1 MSEQHTEQLI
11 IIGSGP
17 AGYTAALYASRAN
30 LNPLLF
36 TGNEIGGQVA
46 ITSEVE
52 NYPGF
57 PEGILGPE
65 LVEKF
70 QKQAEKFGTRIEYD
84 WVNEVDFRQH
94 PFVVRTASGSEHRAE
109 AVVVSTGA
117 TPRKLDVP
125 GEKEYTGY
133 GVSYCGTCDGFFFR
147 GKEVVVVGGGDSALE
162 EGLFL
167 TKFATKVTVIHRR
180 DELRASK
187 ILQDRAAANP
197 KMAWK
202 WSTVIERINA
212 ASSAEGLPPKVT
224 SVTLRDL
231 KTGEVYDYTTDGVF
245 IFVGHIPNSQLFT
258 DQLDIDEAGFVITDR
273 RYHTSIPG
281 VFAAGE
287 IQDPVFRQVITSA
300 GQGAAAA
307 MQAEKFLAERE
318 A

>member
-1 MSEQHTEQLI
+1 MSDKKTESLI

-84 WVNEVDFRQH
+84 WVNEVDFRRH
-94 PFVVRTASGSEHRAE
+94 PFVVRTASGDEHRAE
-109 AVVVSTGA
+109 AVIVTTGA

-125 GEKEYTGY
+125 GEKEYTGF

-162 EGLFL
+162 EGIFL

-197 KMAWK
+197 KMAWL

-212 ASSAEGLPPKVT
+212 AGGEEGAPPKVT
-224 SVTLRDL
+224 SVTLRNL
-231 KTGEVYDYTTDGVF
+231 KTGEVYDYATDGVF
-245 IFVGHIPNSQLFT
+245 IFVGHIPNSQIFAG
-258 DQLDIDEAGFVITDR
+258 QLDIDDAGFVITDR

-300 GQGAAAA
+300 GQGAGAA
-307 MQAEKFLAERE
+307 MQAEKFLAEME